1 MGELVVGAL
10 VGVVEVGGV
19 EGVGAGEGVVDLG
32 LLFLSSSEDFS
43 LLVAVHETQLVLEV
57 IIIIDAASVAINEV
71 GEFINVC
78 SIHLLVTFNQLVHL
92 FY

>member
-1 MGELVVGAL
+1 MSELVVRAL
-10 VGVVEVGGV
+10 VSVIEVCGVNWVWSC
-19 EGVGAGEGVVDLG
+19 EGVVDLS

-43 LLVAVHETQLVLEV
+43 LFVAVHETQLVLEV

-92 FY
+92 LY